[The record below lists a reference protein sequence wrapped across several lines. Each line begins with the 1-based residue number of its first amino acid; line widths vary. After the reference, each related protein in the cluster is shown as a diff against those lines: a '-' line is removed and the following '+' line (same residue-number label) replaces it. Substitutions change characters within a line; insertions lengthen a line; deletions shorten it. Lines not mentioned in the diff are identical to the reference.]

1 MSNNKNAKQKL
12 TPKDID
18 YWLPASYQ
26 ELMEDEN
33 ESLSEIGNLSF
44 ESQKPVEKG
53 NFDLISISSN
63 LK

>member
-1 MSNNKNAKQKL
+1 MSNNKNTKQKL

-33 ESLSEIGNLSF
+33 ENFSEIGNLSF
-44 ESQKPVEKG
+44 ESHKPVVKG
-53 NFDLISISSN
+53 NFSFRFISSN
-63 LK
+63 LI